1 MEIGPIVRAMKPNKT
16 RFGMIIL
23 EIAIT
28 LAIVTNAVNM
38 IIDERKKMA
47 IPSGF
52 DDDNLVWVRARPFLK
67 EFQED
72 RFLELSINADLAAMK
87 SIPGVKSAV
96 NSNFI
101 PWQGGGSSTEVRVSG
116 EQNKHRTQSYYGTHE
131 IFDTLDMKVIEGRAF
146 SQSDM
151 PPLSPPTPPGVAAP
165 PSPPPT
171 SVIITKALADLLFKD
186 GKALGKRIEQG
197 DGSQGYTVVG
207 VVDDFYNPYG
217 WPIHYYSVFFPSP
230 VGSYQRGVRYL
241 IRMEPGSARA
251 VLPALEQRLLQ
262 ENPGRTLEV
271 KTIPDV
277 KDQYFAGG
285 RIVVTMMTGLIVL
298 LIAVTAIG
306 ILGIASFSVTERTR
320 QIGTR
325 RALGATR
332 VDILRYFLLE
342 NWLITTAGLL
352 IGVAAAY
359 GLNVLLVTQVAGV
372 KLGWP
377 LIMGGVLLLWGIGLA
392 ATLAPALRGSSL
404 SPAVATRS
412 V

>member
-1 MEIGPIVRAMKPNKT
+1 MEIGPILRAMKPNKI

-38 IIDERKKMA
+38 IIDERRKMA
-47 IPSGF
+47 IASGF
-52 DDDNLVWVRARPFLK
+52 DDDHLVWVRARPFLK
-67 EFQED
+67 EFREN
-72 RFLELSINADLAAMK
+72 RYLELSINADLAAMK

-96 NSNFI
+96 NTNFL
-101 PWQGGGSSTEVRVSG
+101 PWQGGGSSGEMRVSG
-116 EQNKHRTQSYYGTHE
+116 EQNKHRTQVYYGTPE
-131 IFDTLDMKVIEGRAF
+131 MFETLDMKVLEGRPF
-146 SQSDM
+146 SQSDL
-151 PPLSPPTPPGVAAP
+151 PPLSPPTAPGVSAP
-165 PSPPPT
+165 PALPAT
-171 SVIITKALADLLFKD
+171 SVIITKALADLLFKE
-186 GKALGKRIEQG
+186 GPALGKRIEQG
-197 DGSQGYTVVG
+197 DGSEGYTVVG
-207 VVDDFYNPYG
+207 VVDEFYNPYG
-217 WPIHYYSVFFPSP
+217 WPIHYYAAFFPSQ
-230 VGSYQRGVRYL
+230 VGSYQRGTRYL
-241 IRMEPGSARA
+241 LRMEPGSARA

-262 ENPGRTLEV
+262 ENPGRTIEV
-271 KTIPDV
+271 KTVTEV
-277 KDQYFAGG
+277 KDQYFSGG
-285 RIVVTMMTGLIVL
+285 RMVVTMMTGLIVL

-342 NWLITTAGLL
+342 NWLITTAGLM
-352 IGVAAAY
+352 IGTAAAY
-359 GLNVLLVTQVAGV
+359 GLNVLLVMQVSGV

-377 LIMGGVLLLWGIGLA
+377 LVIGGVLLLWLIGLA

>member
-1 MEIGPIVRAMKPNKT
+1 MEIGPIIRAMRPNKI

-38 IIDERKKMA
+38 ILDERKKMA

-52 DDDNLVWVRARPFLK
+52 DDDNLVWLRARPFLK

-72 RFLELSINADLAAMK
+72 RYLELSINADMAALK
-87 SIPGVKSAV
+87 SIPGVTSVV
-96 NSNFI
+96 NTNFL
-101 PWQGGGSSTEVRVSG
+101 PWQGGGSSTEVRVAG
-116 EQNKHRTQSYYGTHE
+116 EQNKHRTQSYYGTPE
-131 IFDTLDMKVIEGRAF
+131 MFETLDMKVLEGRAF
-146 SQSDM
+146 SQSDL
-151 PPLSPPTPPGVAAP
+151 PPLSPPTAPGVAAP
-165 PSPPPT
+165 PAPPPT

-186 GKALGKRIEQG
+186 GKALGQRIEQG
-197 DGSQGYTVVG
+197 DGSEGYTVVG
-207 VVDDFYNPYG
+207 IVDEFYNPYG
-217 WPIHYYSVFFPSP
+217 WPIHNYSLFFPSQ
-230 VGSYQRGVRYL
+230 VGSYLRGTRYL
-241 IRMEPGSARA
+241 IRMEPGAAKA

-262 ENPGRTLEV
+262 ENPGRTIEL
-271 KTIPDV
+271 KTISEI
-277 KDQYFAGG
+277 KTQYFAGG
-285 RIVVTMMTGLIVL
+285 RMVVTMMSGLIL
-298 LIAVTAIG
+298 LLVAVTAIG

-332 VDILRYFLLE
+332 LDILRYFLLE

-359 GLNVLLVTQVAGV
+359 GLNVLLVTQVSGV

-377 LIMGGVLLLWGIGLA
+377 LIIGGVVLLWFIGLI